1 MYLRWKNPDSL
12 KSIETSE
19 SYSTDQFASSF
30 NRTNPHFQWTVLVAE
45 YAEVLRDSYLAK
57 NISLYSIQE
66 QAERVS
72 DRLNEDEDVA
82 EFVTLMHQAVRYAG
96 E

>member
-1 MYLRWKNPDSL
+1 M
-12 KSIETSE
+12 
-19 SYSTDQFASSF
+19 
-30 NRTNPHFQWTVLVAE
+30 AE
-45 YAEVLRDSYLAK
+45 YAEVLRDSYWAK
-57 NISLYSIQE
+57 NISLYTIQE

-72 DRLNEDEDVA
+72 ERLNEDEDVA